1 MTPIYIR
8 QSGCS
13 ISSVRHYVESQHI
26 LYWSNRCVAIAYVAT
41 RTETTKGYIGG
52 TILSR
57 LIEHKDSKK
66 FDITILLR
74 PTRSPAGYEALGL
87 KTVSGSDSDLAL
99 LRAQAAEADVVF
111 ATVRSAL
118 SLAT

>member
-1 MTPIYIR
+1 MPRSTYMP

-13 ISSVRHYVESQHI
+13 TIRPRYVENQHI
-26 LYWSNRCVAIAYVAT
+26 LYWSNRSVAAVFLVT
-41 RTETTKGYIGG
+41 RRLTTIGYIGG

-57 LIEHKDSKK
+57 LIEHKDYKN

-74 PTRSPAGYEALGL
+74 PSRSPAGYEALGL
-87 KTVSGSDSDLAL
+87 KVISGNHSDSAL
-99 LRAQAAEADVVF
+99 LRAQAAAADVVF
-111 ATVRSAL
+111 ATVCSAL